1 MGIENITTKSM
12 ALVTSLY
19 LATQPVLSQ
28 PPMLLNSVLPYGYE
42 VKIMRDI
49 TKSEV
54 SNNSINYKVKKIEK
68 QEALSFFAEQRP
80 FTEKEY
86 NEYNNMLKRLSVETG
101 VNILELL

>member
-19 LATQPVLSQ
+19 LMTQPVLSQ
-28 PPMLLNSVLPYGYE
+28 SPMLLNDTLPYGYE

-54 SNNSINYKVKKIEK
+54 NSNSINYKVENLEK
-68 QEALSFFAEQRP
+68 QEALSFFEEQRP